1 MSKLITDSETLMWLL
16 DPGVAENDSNL
27 YYKAQALKDAASA
40 CSLRRTELK
49 LNAVD
54 EETQSVLDDTVGTL
68 IDTFQVLSRLL
79 KEFEDLLN
87 PKEKGK
93 K

>member
-16 DPGVAENDSNL
+16 DPGVSENDSNL
-27 YYKAQALKDAASA
+27 FYKAKALKDAASA

-54 EETQSVLDDTVGTL
+54 EETQAVLDDTVGTL

-79 KEFEDLLN
+79 KEFDDLLN
-87 PKEKGK
+87 PKKGGK
-93 K
+93 A